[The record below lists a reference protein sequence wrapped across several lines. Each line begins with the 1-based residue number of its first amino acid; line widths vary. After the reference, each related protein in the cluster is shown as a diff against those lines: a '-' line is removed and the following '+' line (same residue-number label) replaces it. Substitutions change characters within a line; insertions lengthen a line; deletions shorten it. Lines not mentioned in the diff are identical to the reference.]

1 MPQLREP
8 LDGLPGANRKLPHVS
23 DNGQG
28 VNQST
33 MREPLE
39 GVKPK
44 PLPGQ
49 TRAGF
54 EKFPAPYFGGKSGA
68 AAVIWQALGDVE
80 HYVEPF
86 CGSAAVLLARP
97 HSHTRTYYS
106 ETLND
111 IDGFIVNAFRAM
123 AAAPEAVAEFAA
135 WPVFEA
141 DLHAR
146 HQALIRWRHE
156 GQLERLMG
164 DPDWYDARIA
174 GWWLWGQS
182 CWIGSG
188 WCSGRGPWVS
198 VDGVLMDRRKVNAAA
213 KDAPG
218 AGRQLPHISDD
229 GQGVNMP
236 KLREPL
242 DGLPGANRKLP
253 HISDNGSGVNA
264 PQLREPLEY
273 THATAPPA
281 YELGRLSTEPLRAW
295 MRRLQDRLRWV
306 RALNGDWKRAATNGA
321 MNTLSVARMGQTG
334 HCGVFLDPPYADTAG
349 RAADVYAHDSL
360 TVAHEVREWCLAHTD
375 TPWLR
380 VVLAGFEGEH
390 NDPETGEDMLVRAGW
405 RCVSWYGGGY
415 LAGGMGN
422 TGKAADGGTTSQMH
436 RDRLWLSPQCL
447 PVDAET
453 RGAAQADKAPAA
465 VAGDEQLIFPVLL
478 GGSV

>member
-1 MPQLREP
+1 MDKTLTPGQDASERADAEP
-8 LDGLPGANRKLPHVS
+8 LESLPGAKCQRQHLSN
-23 DNGQG
+23 NGQG
-28 VNQST
+28 VNHAD

-39 GVKPK
+39 GVRPK

-106 ETLND
+106 ETIND

-174 GWWLWGQS
+174 GWWLWGLS

-198 VDGVLMDRRKVNAAA
+198 VDGVLMDRRKVKAAA

-218 AGRQLPHISDD
+218 A
-229 GQGVNMP
+229 
-236 KLREPL
+236 
-242 DGLPGANRKLP
+242 NRKRP
-253 HISDNGSGVNA
+253 HISDNGQGVNM

-273 THATAPPA
+273 THATEPPD

-334 HCGVFLDPPYADTAG
+334 HCGVFLDPPYANTAG
-349 RAADVYAHDSL
+349 RDADLYANDSK

-390 NDPETGEDMLVRAGW
+390 NDPETGEDILVRAGW
-405 RCVSWYGGGY
+405 HRVSWYSGGY

-422 TGKAADGGTTSQMH
+422 TGRAADGGTTSQQH
-436 RDRLWLSPQCL
+436 RERLWLSPQCL
-447 PVDAET
+447 PVDTET
-453 RGAAQADKAPAA
+453 RGAAPADKAPAA